1 MSCRMSV
8 HSYGGVYLYM
18 YVYDWTYTH
27 VCMCSCV
34 FFILEIFVVEY

>member
-8 HSYGGVYLYM
+8 HSCGGVYLYM